1 MLKLHKKRT
10 EVGVQIWTVLIERR
24 EKDERQRKR
33 RGDVLEELL
42 CIATA
47 GYCR

>member
-1 MLKLHKKRT
+1 MGGLIGHFF
-10 EVGVQIWTVLIERR
+10 IERQR
-24 EKDERQRKR
+24 ERGGKDERQRKR

>member
-1 MLKLHKKRT
+1 MA
-10 EVGVQIWTVLIERR
+10 ELIGQFFLSGDREREGR
-24 EKDERQRKR
+24 GKDERQR